1 MSDAALAPVPTPSL
15 TAPLIAL
22 VGNPNCGKTALFNRL
37 TGARQKVGNY
47 AGVTVERKEGQFVSP
62 AGQHWR
68 VLDLPGAYSLLP
80 TTPDETITRD
90 VIAGT
95 RAGEASPVGLVCVVD
110 ATNLRLN
117 LRMVLELQ
125 SLEVPMVL
133 VINMMDLARKRGIH
147 IDMARLASE
156 LGVPVIEAV
165 AVKAGGEQAL
175 LAQLDRLDWTQL
187 SGQPTTRPIERIAA
201 IPVETTHQRVGELLG
216 VGSLV
221 VSDALGPDQPAL
233 AGNMFVPID
242 LLKPILDELLAQGRS
257 AQSKRAWMGVNC
269 IELAGEVRVLR
280 VSRAGPAEAAGLKPG
295 DQIVRIDGQ
304 TVDSLQTLWHRLW
317 GGGAPERDVA
327 LDILRDGRSLRVPLH
342 TVDRQSAIKQPE
354 GT

>member
-1 MSDAALAPVPTPSL
+1 MGRIVRTVLFWVW
-15 TAPLIAL
+15 AL
-22 VGNPNCGKTALFNRL
+22 VGAWPAGPVAAEEAISTDGIKRASDAVVGVLAKAVDNATSNVTLGPIRQGSGVVIGADGLVLTIGYLILEADQVLLLTDDGRHIPARVIGYDVATGFGLVKSLIPLNLPAAPLGEPTQVADSDTLLIISGGQDAGISMARRVSQRAFSGYWEYHLDHALFTAPPRTDHSGAALFNL
-37 TGARQKVGNY
+37 K
-47 AGVTVERKEGQFVSP
+47 
-62 AGQHWR
+62 
-68 VLDLPGAYSLLP
+68 
-80 TTPDETITRD
+80 
-90 VIAGT
+90 
-95 RAGEASPVGLVCVVD
+95 
-110 ATNLRLN
+110 
-117 LRMVLELQ
+117 
-125 SLEVPMVL
+125 
-133 VINMMDLARKRGIH
+133 
-147 IDMARLASE
+147 
-156 LGVPVIEAV
+156 
-165 AVKAGGEQAL
+165 
-175 LAQLDRLDWTQL
+175 
-187 SGQPTTRPIERIAA
+187 
-201 IPVETTHQRVGELLG
+201 GELLG

-317 GGGAPERDVA
+317 GDGAPERDVA

>member
-1 MSDAALAPVPTPSL
+1 MGRIVRTVLFWALALVSAWPAGLVAAEEAVSTDGIKRASDAVVGVLAKAVDNATSNVTLGPVRQGSGVVIGADGLVLTIGYLILEADQVLLLPDDGRHIPARVVGYDVATGFGLVKALIPLDLPAAPLGEPAQVAEEDTLLIISGGQDAGISMAKRVSQRSFSGYWEYHL
-15 TAPLIAL
+15 DHALFTAPPRTDHSGA
-22 VGNPNCGKTALFNRL
+22 ALFNL
-37 TGARQKVGNY
+37 K
-47 AGVTVERKEGQFVSP
+47 
-62 AGQHWR
+62 
-68 VLDLPGAYSLLP
+68 
-80 TTPDETITRD
+80 
-90 VIAGT
+90 
-95 RAGEASPVGLVCVVD
+95 
-110 ATNLRLN
+110 
-117 LRMVLELQ
+117 
-125 SLEVPMVL
+125 
-133 VINMMDLARKRGIH
+133 
-147 IDMARLASE
+147 
-156 LGVPVIEAV
+156 
-165 AVKAGGEQAL
+165 
-175 LAQLDRLDWTQL
+175 
-187 SGQPTTRPIERIAA
+187 
-201 IPVETTHQRVGELLG
+201 GELLG

-280 VSRAGPAEAAGLKPG
+280 VSHPGPAEAAGLKPG

-317 GGGAPERDVA
+317 AGGAPERDVA

>member
-1 MSDAALAPVPTPSL
+1 MGRIVRTVLFWVW
-15 TAPLIAL
+15 AL
-22 VGNPNCGKTALFNRL
+22 VGAWPAGPVAAEEAISTDGIKRASDAVVGVLAKAVDNATSNVTLGPIRQGSGVVIGADGLVLTIGYLILEADQVLLLTDDGRHIPARVIGYDVATGFGLVKSLIPLDLPAAPLGEPTQVADSDTLLIISGGQDAGISMARRVSQRAFSGYWEYHLDHALFTAPPRTDHSGAALFNL
-37 TGARQKVGNY
+37 K
-47 AGVTVERKEGQFVSP
+47 
-62 AGQHWR
+62 
-68 VLDLPGAYSLLP
+68 
-80 TTPDETITRD
+80 
-90 VIAGT
+90 
-95 RAGEASPVGLVCVVD
+95 
-110 ATNLRLN
+110 
-117 LRMVLELQ
+117 
-125 SLEVPMVL
+125 
-133 VINMMDLARKRGIH
+133 
-147 IDMARLASE
+147 
-156 LGVPVIEAV
+156 
-165 AVKAGGEQAL
+165 
-175 LAQLDRLDWTQL
+175 
-187 SGQPTTRPIERIAA
+187 
-201 IPVETTHQRVGELLG
+201 GELLG

>member
-1 MSDAALAPVPTPSL
+1 MGRIVRTVLFWAWALVGAWPAALAAAEEAVSTDGIKRASDAVVGVLAKAVDNATSNVTLGPVRQGSGVVIGADGLVLTIGYLILEADQVLLLPDDGRHIPARVIGYDVATGFGLVKALIPLDLPAAPLGEPTQVADEDTLLIISGGQDAGISMAKRVSQRSFSGYWEYHL
-15 TAPLIAL
+15 DHALFTAPPRTDHSGA
-22 VGNPNCGKTALFNRL
+22 ALFNL
-37 TGARQKVGNY
+37 K
-47 AGVTVERKEGQFVSP
+47 
-62 AGQHWR
+62 
-68 VLDLPGAYSLLP
+68 
-80 TTPDETITRD
+80 
-90 VIAGT
+90 
-95 RAGEASPVGLVCVVD
+95 
-110 ATNLRLN
+110 
-117 LRMVLELQ
+117 
-125 SLEVPMVL
+125 
-133 VINMMDLARKRGIH
+133 
-147 IDMARLASE
+147 
-156 LGVPVIEAV
+156 
-165 AVKAGGEQAL
+165 
-175 LAQLDRLDWTQL
+175 
-187 SGQPTTRPIERIAA
+187 
-201 IPVETTHQRVGELLG
+201 GELLG

-242 LLKPILDELLAQGRS
+242 LLKPILSELLAQGRS

-269 IELAGEVRVLR
+269 IELGGEVRVLR
-280 VSRAGPAEAAGLKPG
+280 VSHAGPAEAAGLKPG